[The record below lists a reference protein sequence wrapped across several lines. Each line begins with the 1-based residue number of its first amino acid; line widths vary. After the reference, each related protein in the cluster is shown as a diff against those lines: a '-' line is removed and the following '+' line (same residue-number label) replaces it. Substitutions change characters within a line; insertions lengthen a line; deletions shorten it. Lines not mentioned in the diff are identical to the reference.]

1 MSARGSI
8 ELSRRRVVALVAAA
22 LSIAAALASPA
33 TPARADGDFGP
44 DTCLNGFVWREAV
57 PTDHV
62 CVTPA
67 VRTQTSRDNSL
78 AASRRSPSG
87 GPFGPD
93 TCISGFVWREAFVG
107 DRVCVTPATRE
118 QARSDNANAVARRN
132 DLRTT
137 VGTYG
142 FPLRYRVQTGQINVG
157 TARVVL
163 FRSATRTSIRSWRV
177 TVPTHPSAPGGML
190 FFRTGVA
197 QCRGATNAYFRV
209 QDGSSTRWSARVFV
223 CVTL

>member
-8 ELSRRRVVALVAAA
+8 EVSRRGVVALVAAA

-62 CVTPA
+62 CVIPA
-67 VRTQTSRDNSL
+67 VRTQTQQDNSL

-93 TCISGFVWREAFVG
+93 TCRSGFVWREAFAS

-118 QARSDNANAVARRN
+118 QARSDNANAAPRRN
-132 DLRTT
+132 EIRTRLF
-137 VGTYG
+137 VSSVSRR
-142 FPLRYRVQTGQINVG
+142 LIVRADRINIG
-157 TARVVL
+157 LARVGL
-163 FRSATRTSIRSWRV
+163 FNSVTRRTILSWRV
-177 TVPTHPSAPGGML
+177 SVPPNSAAPGGL
-190 FFRTGVA
+190 LNVSTSAF
-197 QCRGATNAYFRV
+197 QCTGATNAY
-209 QDGSSTRWSARVFV
+209 
-223 CVTL
+223 